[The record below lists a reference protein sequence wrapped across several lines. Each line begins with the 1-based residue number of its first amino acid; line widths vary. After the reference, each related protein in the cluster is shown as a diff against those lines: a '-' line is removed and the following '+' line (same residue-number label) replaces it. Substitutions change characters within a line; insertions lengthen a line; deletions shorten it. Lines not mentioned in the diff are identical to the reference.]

1 VYELGAKIRQNSIGL
16 INILVPMVASVRILV
31 CKPNKIKD
39 KEYHKMKN
47 ETYKNLRDSF
57 NLTTSM
63 GKYKSILPSNVR
75 ITTSLEK
82 QLKSFCYKKKHLT
95 YSHLLSACTFMGLFF
110 FSYSFF
116 FFLSC
121 GGVY

>member
-1 VYELGAKIRQNSIGL
+1 
-16 INILVPMVASVRILV
+16 MVASVRILV
-31 CKPNKIKD
+31 CKPNKIKGKGYD
-39 KEYHKMKN
+39 KIKN

-57 NLTTSM
+57 NLATSM

-95 YSHLLSACTFMGLFF
+95 YSFLVFLWITFLLLL
-110 FSYSFF
+110 FF